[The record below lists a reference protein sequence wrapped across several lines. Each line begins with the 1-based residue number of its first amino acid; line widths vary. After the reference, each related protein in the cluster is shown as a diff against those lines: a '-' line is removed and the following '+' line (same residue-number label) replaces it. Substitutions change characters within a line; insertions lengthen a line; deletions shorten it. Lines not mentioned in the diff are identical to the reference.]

1 MAGSDVSGHTR
12 DGSTTT
18 RTRRRVPAATYEFRT
33 VTLGRDTSRADA
45 RQRLT
50 EEAEYGRWELART
63 RLYLGG
69 KKVYTLRRR
78 IIRVERTL

>member
-1 MAGSDVSGHTR
+1 M
-12 DGSTTT
+12 
-18 RTRRRVPAATYEFRT
+18 
-33 VTLGRDTSRADA
+33 TLGRDATRSDA
-45 RQRLT
+45 RRLLT

-78 IIRVERTL
+78 IIRVERTF